1 MGHAFSRGGGA
12 ETSQH
17 NTKNNNYSLYPHTV
31 STYCMMF
38 FQMLYCSSLSRFH
51 CTVYNAHTLMMNS
64 LWSLSPQELWTK
76 AKSEPLFNLLL
87 DLNFYIFQCINY
99 SAEQEELLDEKR
111 RLCDIKPFWSTLRV
125 VRKAGDVE
133 DRVLNSQIGLCI
145 GKSKLSS
152 FMHVLY
158 KRFMVGFLVLRVIWK
173 SMRCGG

>member
-1 MGHAFSRGGGA
+1 
-12 ETSQH
+12 
-17 NTKNNNYSLYPHTV
+17 
-31 STYCMMF
+31 
-38 FQMLYCSSLSRFH
+38 
-51 CTVYNAHTLMMNS
+51 MMNS

-152 FMHVLY
+152 FMHVQALY
-158 KRFMVGFLVLRVIWK
+158 GRIPSVESHLEKHAMWRIVKELGSSIAIEILRFLKVYLAAESALIND
-173 SMRCGG
+173 SQS